1 MDMSASRNITIKVGI
16 CRASSWGWFIARQ
29 HYLGTD
35 SEVPRKC
42 KTYRFYWFYQWWI
55 KQRGKKH
62 LQPKHLRY
70 PNLKQ
75 QQWFNCMILRLAAYL
90 TGTWKM
96 RGNPRPLFI
105 FPSSTTRPELPNRCT
120 SSSCKVLAAAAS
132 NPWTSLQLNTLGPEN
147 VFVDWIYMA
156 LVGFQ
161 GKFGGVRN
169 MWPSGGL
176 TPKVLT
182 VMPHVLVYFQIFTL
196 RPEHALLASQARILS
211 FQT

>member
-1 MDMSASRNITIKVGI
+1 
-16 CRASSWGWFIARQ
+16 
-29 HYLGTD
+29 
-35 SEVPRKC
+35 
-42 KTYRFYWFYQWWI
+42 
-55 KQRGKKH
+55 
-62 LQPKHLRY
+62 
-70 PNLKQ
+70 
-75 QQWFNCMILRLAAYL
+75 MILRLAAYL

-96 RGNPRPLFI
+96 RDNPRPLFI
-105 FPSSTTRPELPNRCT
+105 FPSSTTRPELPNPCA

-132 NPWTSLQLNTLGPEN
+132 NPWTSLPLNTLGPEN
-147 VFVDWIYMA
+147 VFVDRIYMA

-196 RPEHALLASQARILS
+196 RPEHALRADVYQLGSRSRRSLLQLLPDSCHFCLFQLVINYSDLAKGNCAL
-211 FQT
+211 FQR